1 MRTGA
6 YRTGLALAAGV
17 LLAACVNTTERYE
30 SYTASLLAKGKMRT
44 DVEPEDAPFTQEDLA
59 RNFIKI
65 AMYSEFND
73 ELEPTPTE
81 KRLGRWEEPIRY
93 AFFGRGVTSEDR
105 RQMRELAIRLSRL
118 TGQKIEPIAKEANFA
133 IMYLDEDE
141 RSSFNEMSKDRWGED
156 FAEFNIR
163 WASSWRNPCIGRLF
177 YNKEGQINFGLIFI
191 RNEIEGLFRQSC
203 LHEEVVQTLGLTNDD
218 EDVRPSIFN
227 DDEEFAILTRHDE
240 HLLQMLYDPRLSSGM
255 SIEDVKPLLPQLA
268 KDALANDRS

>member
-6 YRTGLALAAGV
+6 FRTGLALAAG
-17 LLAACVNTTERYE
+17 LWLAACANTTERYE
-30 SYTASLLAKGKMRT
+30 SYTASLQAKGKMRT

-73 ELEPTPTE
+73 DLEPAATE
-81 KRLGRWEEPIRY
+81 KRLGRWEKPIRY

-105 RQMRELAIRLSRL
+105 REMRELAIRLSRL

-133 IMYLDEDE
+133 IMYLDEEE
-141 RSSFNEMSKDRWGED
+141 RTSFNEMSKERWGEE
-156 FAEFNIR
+156 FAEFNVR

-191 RNEIEGLFRQSC
+191 RNEIEGLFRTSC

-218 EDVRPSIFN
+218 NDVRPSIFN
-227 DDEEFAILTRHDE
+227 DDEEFAMLTRHDE

-268 KDALANDRS
+268 KDVLADDRS